1 MAERTGAADPA
12 RVIPLLWR
20 SEVRTGRSGEVR
32 TGRSGL
38 SLDTVVATGIEL
50 ADDAG
55 IAQLSMRRLA
65 ERLGVG
71 AMTLYGHVPGKA
83 ELLELMVDQVFA
95 EVEYDPTGPADP
107 ADWRAGLER
116 VAEQNLNLLFRHRWL
131 TDVDTTRPP
140 LGPGTIA
147 KYDAELRPLIGTG
160 LDDVEIDRTLALVLD
175 HVRSSARQL
184 FLAEAP
190 PTADGDWWEQ
200 AGPLLAAALDPARY
214 PVASRVGQAAGEQY
228 GAPADPRGAYT
239 FGLRTILDGV
249 ASLIARRS
257 PSTG

>member
-1 MAERTGAADPA
+1 MIERTGAADPL

-20 SEVRTGRSGEVR
+20 SGVR

-38 SLDTVVATGIEL
+38 SLDSVVAAGIAL

-55 IAQLSMRRLA
+55 IDQLSMRKVA
-65 ERLGVG
+65 ERLSVG

-83 ELLELMVDQVFA
+83 ELIELMVDQVFA
-95 EVEYDPTGPADP
+95 EVAYENHTPDP
-107 ADWRAGLER
+107 ADWRTGLEM
-116 VAEQNLNLLFRHRWL
+116 VAEKNLDLLARHRWL

-140 LGPGTIA
+140 LGPGTTA

-160 LDDVEIDRTLALVLD
+160 LDDVEIDQVLTLVLD
-175 HVRSSARQL
+175 HVRSSTRQL
-184 FLAEAP
+184 FLAETP
-190 PTADGDWWEQ
+190 PAATADGDWWEQ
-200 AGPLLAAALDPARY
+200 AGPLLAGLLDPARY
-214 PVASRVGQAAGEQY
+214 PVAARVGQAAGEQY

-249 ASLIARRS
+249 ANLIESRPVR
-257 PSTG
+257 